1 MVAPKTLD
9 IYNAIV
15 DILRIFADT
24 EIGGQYEIN
33 NAAVA
38 DYLNSFACSAHF
50 FDENDKEAIYQ
61 KFTEDILNGY
71 PVYKMLI
78 LPEWTMKMVKNLFE
92 RERQEE
98 YAEACNKYKCL
109 TCKYLSEK
117 YINTIGE
124 TAYQCFYREEDKSAE
139 HTTKRTGG
147 RERRRQKPDFL
158 NEFKTEC
165 EHYDKRV

>member
-1 MVAPKTLD
+1 MITPKTLN

-38 DYLNSFACSAHF
+38 EYLNSFACSAHF
-50 FDENDKEAIYQ
+50 FDENDKETVYQ

-78 LPEWTMKMVKNLFE
+78 LPEWTMKMMKDLFE
-92 RERQEE
+92 RERQKE
-98 YAEACNKYKCL
+98 YTEACNKYKCL
-109 TCKYLSEK
+109 TCKYLNEK
-117 YINTIGE
+117 YIKTIDD
-124 TAYQCFYREEDKSAE
+124 TLYQCFYQEESVSAE
-139 HTTKRTGG
+139 PTIQKRNG
-147 RERRRQKPDFL
+147 RERRRQKPDAL

-165 EHYDKRV
+165 EYYCKRV